1 MPPIYD
7 DIRDAIEASD
17 MSRYRIAKETG
28 IGESQLC
35 LFMTGKKGLSVEAL
49 ETLAE
54 CLGLEITTRRK
65 HKNFS
70 TKTNRKDSK

>member
-35 LFMTGKKGLSVEAL
+35 LFMAGKKGLSVEAL
-49 ETLAE
+49 EKLAD

-65 HKNFS
+65 RRKIS
-70 TKTNRKDSK
+70 KKTNRKDR